1 MKTDNVPLILIID
14 DVYANLQLL
23 GNILQEHHFDVS
35 FAMNGKEALKILDSI
50 TPHLILCDIMM
61 PEMDGIELCKIIK
74 ANPQFQKIPFI
85 FLTAKAEIEDVLQ
98 GFETGAVDYITKP
111 FNSVE
116 LIARVH
122 VHLRYAFPN
131 LQIEGN
137 QFNQN

>member
-1 MKTDNVPLILIID
+1 MNKDNIPLILIID

-35 FAMNGKEALKILDSI
+35 FAMNGKEALKILENI

-74 ANPQFQKIPFI
+74 ANPQTQNIPFI

-98 GFETGAVDYITKP
+98 GFETGAVDYVTKP
-111 FNSVE
+111 FNSIE

-131 LQIEGN
+131 LRIDGH

>member
-1 MKTDNVPLILIID
+1 MNKDNIPLILIID

-35 FAMNGKEALKILDSI
+35 FAMNGKEALNILKNT

-74 ANPQFQKIPFI
+74 ADPQTRNIPFI

-98 GFETGAVDYITKP
+98 GFETGAVDYVTKP
-111 FNSVE
+111 FNSIE

-122 VHLRYAFPN
+122 VHLRYAFPK
-131 LQIEGN
+131 LRIDGH